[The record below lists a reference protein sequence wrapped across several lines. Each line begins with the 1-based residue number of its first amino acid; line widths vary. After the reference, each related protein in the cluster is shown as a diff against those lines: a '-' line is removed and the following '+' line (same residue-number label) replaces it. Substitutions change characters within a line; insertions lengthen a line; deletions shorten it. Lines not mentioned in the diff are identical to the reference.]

1 MLCECGAIYCE
12 NCAQALQDLE
22 NICWSCDTPI
32 DPSKPIKPY
41 EKEDSFKISSKKM
54 LRLQKSELN

>member
-1 MLCECGAIYCE
+1 MIHMLCECGAIYCE
-12 NCAQALQDLE
+12 NCAQVLQDLE

-41 EKEDSFKISSKKM
+41 EKEGGIKISPKKDV
-54 LRLQKSELN
+54 KTPKE